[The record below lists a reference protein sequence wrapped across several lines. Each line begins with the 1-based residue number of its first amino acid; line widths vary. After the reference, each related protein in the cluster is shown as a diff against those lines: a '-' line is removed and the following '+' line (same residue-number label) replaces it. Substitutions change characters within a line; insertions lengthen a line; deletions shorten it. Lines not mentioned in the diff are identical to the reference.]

1 MVEGFY
7 NPAHVIRTFI
17 AKEYAFSYF
26 FEDRE
31 IRVAHH
37 KGQWTCA
44 KIIKESGATDWFA
57 WDDCGSGVQSYN
69 ELTQSLA
76 EAIMHQN
83 SGELAKNPTRG
94 AESEILWKMLEI
106 WGGKAKN
113 VLKITVVQPGRNA
126 SIDESTLEF
135 VLNPREEEFY
145 A

>member
-1 MVEGFY
+1 MVGKYSKPKLLALKRNLQLSYRFMVEGFY
-7 NPAHVIRTFI
+7 NPAHIIRTFI

-31 IRVAHH
+31 VR
-37 KGQWTCA
+37 
-44 KIIKESGATDWFA
+44 GA
-57 WDDCGSGVQSYN
+57 QSYN

-83 SGELAKNPTRG
+83 SEELDKNPTR
-94 AESEILWKMLEI
+94 ATEAEILWKMLEI
-106 WGGKAKN
+106 WGGRAKN

-126 SIDESTLEF
+126 SIDEETLEF
-135 VLNPREEEFY
+135 VLSPREEEFY